1 MQIKRFEAQDMT
13 YALRLIKKQFGP
25 QAVIL
30 SARTL
35 KKETGMFGFLKRPSV
50 EVTAATDSYQIQS
63 RQGVSSEDSLEMH
76 GGQIQPFGHRHSDRK
91 EKIRHFLANE
101 MDLPGKTG
109 NPNPTKSPIS
119 KTHPDVRSRLYR
131 QLGSQGVEEG
141 IASELI
147 DELNSLLSSV
157 RSPTTD
163 TLKRTLI
170 HILEN
175 RGITTKRVRIEAGKQ
190 KIAAFIG
197 PPGVGKTSTIAKL
210 AVAAKIRNKNGSVA
224 LITLD
229 NDRIA
234 AIQQLKIYA
243 KIIGIPIQAASNPK
257 ELKKTIKRF
266 QNKSLILVDTAG
278 LSQNNTG
285 QINDLKGAFQRIRHL
300 EVHLLLSATTK
311 EADLMDMIQRF
322 NPISFTRLIFTKLDE
337 STSYGNLLNILV
349 RTKIPFSYFTNSRD
363 IPDGIEIATLE
374 KLVDLILKPEK
385 EKKVRPLS
393 HGILKRK
400 TGKSDAHTY
409 QVRKHYRAE
418 KK

>member
-13 YALRLIKKQFGP
+13 HALRLIKKQFGP

-35 KKETGMFGFLKRPSV
+35 KKENGMFGFLKRPRV

-76 GGQIQPFGHRHSDRK
+76 GGQIQSFDHRHSKRK
-91 EKIRHFLANE
+91 EKTRHFLANE

-109 NPNPTKSPIS
+109 NRNPTKSPIS
-119 KTHPDVRSRLYR
+119 QAHPDIRSRLYR
-131 QLGSQGVEEG
+131 QLVSQGVEEG

-157 RSPTTD
+157 ISPTTD

-175 RGITTKRVRIEAGKQ
+175 RGITTKRVRIEADKQ

-210 AVAAKIRNKNGSVA
+210 AAAAKIRNKNGSVA

-243 KIIGIPIQAASNPK
+243 KIIGIPIQAASNQR
-257 ELKKTIKRF
+257 ELEKAIKRF

-278 LSQNNTG
+278 LSQNNTS
-285 QINDLKGAFQRIRHL
+285 QINDLKGAFQRIRYL

-322 NPISFTRLIFTKLDE
+322 NPISFTRLVFTKLDE

-349 RTKIPFSYFTNSRD
+349 RTKIPLSYFTNSRD

-374 KLVDLILKPEK
+374 KLLDLILKPER
-385 EKKVRPLS
+385 EKKVWPFSPR
-393 HGILKRK
+393 ILNRK
-400 TGKSDAHTY
+400 TRKSEADTY
-409 QVRKHYRAE
+409 QFRKHYRAG